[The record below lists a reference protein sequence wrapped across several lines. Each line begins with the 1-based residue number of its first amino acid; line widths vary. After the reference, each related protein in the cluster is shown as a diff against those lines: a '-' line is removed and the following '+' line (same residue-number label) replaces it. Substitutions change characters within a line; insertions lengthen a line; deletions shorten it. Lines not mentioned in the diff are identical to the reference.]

1 MDSKVKT
8 METDLAVLG
17 DLAMELLALV
27 ALDLEAREDWVGSAR
42 AG

>member
-1 MDSKVKT
+1 

-27 ALDLEAREDWVGSAR
+27 ALDLEAREGWVGLAR

>member
-1 MDSKVKT
+1 
-8 METDLAVLG
+8 METDLAALG

-27 ALDLEAREDWVGSAR
+27 ALDLEAREDWVGSDK